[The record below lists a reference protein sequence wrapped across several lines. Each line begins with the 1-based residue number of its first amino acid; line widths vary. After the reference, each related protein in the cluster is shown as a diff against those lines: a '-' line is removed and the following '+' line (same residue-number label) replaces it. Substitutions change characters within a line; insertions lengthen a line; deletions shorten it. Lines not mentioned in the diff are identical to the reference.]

1 MRGWQGWVWLWVLLL
16 GLCACAGHKGGVW
29 HEPFD
34 EAGEWRLSSD
44 AAAEVF
50 LSEGRLIV
58 AVSEVG
64 QIAWTST
71 PRTYTDFV
79 VAVDAEQL
87 SGPDDNEYGVLVQM
101 EGDASFYAFSVSGD
115 GYARAAYYDGG
126 VWTVLGNDWFATEA
140 VHQGAALN
148 RLAVEAQGS
157 VYIFRV
163 NDQEVLRV
171 EHTARQKG
179 DIGLYAGAFSEAGV
193 VIAFDNL
200 EVEPLP

>member
-1 MRGWQGWVWLWVLLL
+1 MRFWKWLLL
-16 GLCACAGHKGGVW
+16 GALVSSLWACAGEKNAVW
-29 HEPFD
+29 RESFD

-44 AAAEVF
+44 AAADVAI
-50 LSEGRLIV
+50 SEGQLVIEV
-58 AVSEVG
+58 TEVG

-71 PRTYTDFV
+71 PRTYTNFTV
-79 VAVDAEQL
+79 QVDATQL
-87 SGPDDNEYGVLVQM
+87 AGPDDNEYGVLVRM
-101 EGDASFYAFSVSGD
+101 EKDTSFYAFSISGD
-115 GYARAAYYDGG
+115 GYARAAYYDGE
-126 VWTVLGNDWFATEA
+126 VWTVLGNDWFATAA

-148 RLAVEAQGS
+148 HLAVEAQETAY
-157 VYIFRV
+157 VFRV